1 MTAHKST
8 PQKREILFEII
19 IRRIKNTLLVG
30 KQNKYNKNIQFV
42 QSPYKFGRAGK
53 KNLFECSVCAFG
65 CFEIHLKIG
74 NTRMQG
80 NTDTS
85 T

>member
-8 PQKREILFEII
+8 PQKRKILFEII
-19 IRRIKNTLLVG
+19 IRIKNTLLVG
-30 KQNKYNKNIQFV
+30 KQDKYNKNIQFV
-42 QSPYKFGRAGK
+42 QSPYKLGRAGK
-53 KNLFECSVCAFG
+53 KNLLECSVCAFG

-85 T
+85 P